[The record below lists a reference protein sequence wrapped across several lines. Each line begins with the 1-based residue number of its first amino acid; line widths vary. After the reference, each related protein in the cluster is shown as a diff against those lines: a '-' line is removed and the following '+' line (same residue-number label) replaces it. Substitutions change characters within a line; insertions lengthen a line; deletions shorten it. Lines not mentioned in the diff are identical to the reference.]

1 MNAIAGTVMDKLKSV
16 LSGKEDE
23 EEASI
28 VTQVI

>member
-1 MNAIAGTVMDKLKSV
+1 MDKLKSV

-28 VTQVI
+28 VTQVRTGFNSK